1 MGRVVG
7 GFNFFFV
14 VDWISSLLSRACCE
28 VMAMVGLLCFNIQVI
43 TYTMSTIYSRT
54 LLKALPNVPCN
65 HSVRF
70 GRILMQCPCNKK
82 LS

>member
-43 TYTMSTIYSRT
+43 SHTCQQYTVELCLRHY
-54 LLKALPNVPCN
+54 
-65 HSVRF
+65 
-70 GRILMQCPCNKK
+70 LMFRAITPFV
-82 LS
+82 LAEY